1 MISCIV
7 LLLKHVTSD
16 KSKMTVVCSEGGNA
30 ARGKAE
36 RRKPA
41 NPGILTLQVVV
52 AGWVPLKEMS
62 WLSNSASCCDD

>member
-1 MISCIV
+1 
-7 LLLKHVTSD
+7 
-16 KSKMTVVCSEGGNA
+16 MTVMRSEGGDA

-52 AGWVPLKEMS
+52 AGWVPWEEVS
-62 WLSNSASCCDD
+62 WLNSSAKLLRGLIYYK